1 MIANVH
7 KKLADSVAVLF
18 GMFIENRGTRNK
30 PGIEQAADYAGIA
43 AIFNANAK
51 AQCDE
56 AFGRSRRVVIETN
69 ADALGRGSDER
80 DDWLR

>member
-1 MIANVH
+1 MIATTIH
-7 KKLADSVAVLF
+7 KIASSLAASF
-18 GMFIENRGTRNK
+18 GRSIENIRAN
-30 PGIEQAADYAGIA
+30 PGFEQAADYAGIA
-43 AIFNANAK
+43 ATFDANAK

-56 AFGRSRRVVIETN
+56 AFGRGRRGVIETN